1 MEFETNVTSRD
12 DEGHIIGADVNFFD
26 DSGNAVHR
34 VVICEEQQLQDLIDT
49 IESLDTAFVRPA
61 ELETILQNTA
71 ETTVINAT
79 TLNDMNSGDFALRN
93 HNHDSNYAQKNHAST
108 ANTYGLG
115 DGSKYGHVKTRN
127 NLTSTGFISGEA
139 LSAYQGAL
147 LNQRVSSLE
156 NAQSDLSEKYYCNS
170 MRIKIG
176 RWSDSQ
182 GEDGTQIIVGEGTG
196 NGVYAKLYC
205 DKPGYNY
212 QDKDVVLVINGV
224 PYTRTTD
231 ASGKTGK
238 LTINLMRGTYL
249 LTAFI
254 RGYDGVYPANDTKII
269 KVQ

>member
-1 MEFETNVTSRD
+1 MEFETNVTSKD
-12 DEGHIIGADVNFFD
+12 DAGNIIGADVNFFD

-34 VVICEEQQLQDLIDT
+34 VVICEEQQLQDLIDK
-49 IESLDTAFVRPA
+49 INALDTAYVRP
-61 ELETILQNTA
+61 EQLTTILANTA
-71 ETTVINAT
+71 ESTVINAT
-79 TLNDMNSGDFALRN
+79 KLNDMNSGDFALREHV
-93 HNHDSNYAQKNHAST
+93 HNDFPPKNHASS

-115 DGSKYGHVKTRN
+115 DGSNYGHVKTRN
-127 NLTSTGFISGEA
+127 NLNATNFISGEA

-156 NAQSDLSEKYYCNS
+156 NKQSDLAEKYYRNS

-176 RWSDSQ
+176 RWSDGQ
-182 GEDGTQIIVGEGTG
+182 GEDGTKIEVGEGSG

-212 QDKDVVLVINGV
+212 KDKTVVLVINGV
-224 PYTRTTD
+224 PYERTTD
-231 ASGKTGK
+231 NAGKSGK
-238 LTINLMRGTYL
+238 LTINLMKGTYL

-269 KVQ
+269 KVL

>member
-12 DEGHIIGADVNFFD
+12 GDGNIIGADVNFFD

-34 VVICEEQQLQDLIDT
+34 VVICEEQQLQDLVDT
-49 IESLDTAFVRPA
+49 IESLDTAFVRPD
-61 ELETILQNTA
+61 ELEVILKNTA
-71 ETTVINAT
+71 ENTVINAT
-79 TLNDMNSGDFALRN
+79 KLNDMNSGDFALREHE
-93 HNHDSNYAQKNHAST
+93 HNQYCEKNHSST
-108 ANTYGLG
+108 ANTYGLA
-115 DGSKYGHVKTRN
+115 DQSKYGHVKTRN
-127 NLTSTGFISGEA
+127 NLTATQFISGEA

-156 NAQSDLSEKYYCNS
+156 SSQSDLEEKYYRNS

-196 NGVYAKLYC
+196 NGIYAKLYC
-205 DKPGYNY
+205 DKPDYNY
-212 QDKDVVLVINGV
+212 QGKDVVLVINGV

-231 ASGKTGK
+231 ASGKTDK
-238 LTINLMRGTYL
+238 LTINLLKGTYL